1 MGARRRDVLVAVAS
15 LLIVLSCGDGGGGGS
30 PPATTTLPLQEDAL
44 AVGSDAR
51 ERARDVVETR
61 MTEDQ
66 LRQVT
71 QACRK
76 AKITDGKDPC
86 VQLLKEI
93 AASGEGR
100 CRPGD
105 VCLTLY
111 DASGLDASD
120 LDSSVVAF
128 MEIIDPRPNSLCA
141 SGPGNVCLRAGLVTS
156 GMLDQIVASA
166 ESTPSPDGTTT
177 STSTSPETTPATP
190 PATTSPSTSAS
201 TSASTSV
208 PGSTS
213 APEPTSAS
221 TTPP

>member
-15 LLIVLSCGDGGGGGS
+15 LLIVMSCGDGGGGS

-44 AVGSDAR
+44 AVGSDVR

-93 AASGEGR
+93 AASGGGR

-128 MEIIDPRPNSLCA
+128 MEIIDPRPDSLCA
-141 SGPGNVCLRAGLVTS
+141 SGAGNVCLRAGLVTS

-177 STSTSPETTPATP
+177 TTSTSPETTRATP
-190 PATTSPSTSAS
+190 PATTSPS